1 MCRRRAGPTRLA
13 VVGRRVRPVDGR
25 RPGLFDFFLGL
36 VTGTGATR
44 GTDSGTDDG
53 TRRSGDRAT
62 DDGASGTAT
71 KRARAGSGLVVAF
84 GRLTGDRAGDTTD
97 GATDDG
103 ARTGPPTAMPTAAP
117 PRTPAPAPRASLPDS
132 WFSGA
137 VPEPSPGTVTSSTG
151 V

>member
-1 MCRRRAGPTRLA
+1 MS
-13 VVGRRVRPVDGR
+13 
-25 RPGLFDFFLGL
+25 GLFDFFLGL
-36 VTGTGATR
+36 VAGTGATR

-53 TRRSGDRAT
+53 TRRSGDRTT
-62 DDGASGTAT
+62 DDGAGGTAT

-97 GATDDG
+97 GATDNG
-103 ARTGPPTAMPTAAP
+103 ARRATDGHADSSAAEDAGTGPEGLVAC
-117 PRTPAPAPRASLPDS
+117 S